1 MQIAM
6 VESINEVAVNDWK
19 RARVYTKEY
28 LEAMPESEYG
38 LKPTNDIRS
47 FAEQMLHLTD
57 LNYALASAAS
67 GQKSLLG
74 ELEKTT
80 IDRSKA
86 NIINIVLNGYDFVI
100 GIVNNILPEKLR
112 EPIKVF
118 GHFEMSRAAALTK
131 CFEHQTHHRGQTTI
145 YLRLAGI
152 TPPKEK
158 LF

>member
-1 MQIAM
+1 MI
-6 VESINEVAVNDWK
+6 ENINEVAVNDWK
-19 RARVYTKEY
+19 RAKAYTKEY

-38 LKPTNDIRS
+38 LKPTNEIRS

-57 LNYALASAAS
+57 LNYALASAAN
-67 GQKSLLG
+67 GKKSLYQLG
-74 ELEKTT
+74 ELEETSMDK
-80 IDRSKA
+80 SKA
-86 NIINIVLNGYDFVI
+86 SITNIVLNGYDFVI
-100 GIVNNILPEKLR
+100 DAVKDILPEKLR

-118 GHFEMSRAAALTK
+118 GHFEMSRAAALAK

-152 TPPKEK
+152 SPPKEK